1 MSARKA
7 LRRLRQGPEPARSH
21 QALRLRRIVTM
32 EKASVQGGQIK
43 TASTG
48 AAYIVDF
55 LIRQKVPYVF
65 GLCGHGILG
74 LLDGLFD
81 RQGEI
86 KTISVHHES
95 AAAFMADAYFRIR
108 QEPVATFTS
117 CGPGSTNLIVAV
129 AAAFADS
136 SAMLNITGNVPT
148 GQWNRGPFQ
157 ETGKYFQGDFVNVM
171 RPYVKRSFQPT
182 RPDMLP
188 LALRQAFALMT
199 NGRPGPVQLDVPLN
213 VFVEQVNESGEP
225 SENDW
230 PRAEWARPAA
240 DPAAIEEA
248 LAILEHAERPVVV
261 AGHGVELSGAEPELL
276 ALAEKMSL
284 PVATTPFGKGVFD
297 ARHNLSLG
305 ATGRNGS
312 YMANA
317 ACRNADVILAFG
329 TRFDDRATSAWLRGF
344 TYNIPPA
351 KLIHVDVDASE
362 IGRNFQPALGI
373 VGDAKLVLQQLMQRG
388 ANVPRSQRGIWLQRI
403 AGWKERWEEATVA
416 PRTSGAVPIRPE
428 RVVADLRKVVPA
440 DGIVLAD
447 VGIHHNWLVAEWDAW
462 QTRTFLQT
470 WGFAS
475 MGFGVAGALGAKLAA
490 PDRPVVAVCGD
501 GGLIM
506 NAGAVL
512 TAVEYDI
519 PVVWL
524 VWNNHGY
531 CAIRD
536 QQLGYFGKNRELAT
550 SFTRNHGDLFSA
562 DYAMMARSMGAA
574 GILVE
579 RSGDLAPQLEAAIAS
594 GQPTVLDVRID
605 REVRPIS
612 TGSWDLPPKPHP
624 LPSFGW
630 GEDG

>member
-1 MSARKA
+1 MSATLAKPAGMKA
-7 LRRLRQGPEPARSH
+7 TS
-21 QALRLRRIVTM
+21 
-32 EKASVQGGQIK
+32 K
-43 TASTG
+43 G
-48 AAYIVDF
+48 AAFIADF
-55 LIRQKVPYVF
+55 LIQQGVPYVF

-81 RQGEI
+81 RQDEI

-95 AAAFMADAYFRIR
+95 VAAFMADAYFRIT
-108 QEPVATFTS
+108 QKPVATYTS

-157 ETGKYFQGDFVNVM
+157 ETGKYFQGDFVNVI

-182 RPDMLP
+182 RPEMLP
-188 LALRQAFALMT
+188 LALRQAFSLMT
-199 NGRPGPVQLDVPLN
+199 NGRPGPVNVDVPLN
-213 VFVEQVNESGEP
+213 LFVETIEQETIDREGH
-225 SENDW
+225 W
-230 PRAEWARPAA
+230 PEAEWSRPAG
-240 DPAAIEEA
+240 DPAAVEKA
-248 LAILEHAERPVVV
+248 KRMLAQAKRPVIVV
-261 AGHGVELSGAEPELL
+261 GHGVELSGAEPELL
-276 ALAEKMSL
+276 AFAESMRI

-297 ARHNLSLG
+297 SRHSLGLG

-317 ACRNADVILAFG
+317 ACRNADVILALG
-329 TRFDDRATSAWLRGF
+329 TRFDDRATSAWLPGF
-344 TYNIPPA
+344 TYSIPPTQ
-351 KLIHVDVDASE
+351 LIHVDIDASE
-362 IGRNFQPALGI
+362 IGRNFQPAIGI
-373 VGDAKLVLQQLMQRG
+373 IGDARLVLRQLLG
-388 ANVPRSQRGIWLQRI
+388 AEPAGAPSRNSAWLERI
-403 AGWKERWEEATVA
+403 AGWRKQWEAATA
-416 PRTSGAVPIRPE
+416 PPRNSDAVPIRPE
-428 RVVADLRKVVPA
+428 RAVADLRKVVPE

-462 QTRTFLQT
+462 KTRTFLQT

-501 GGLIM
+501 GCFMM
-506 NAGAVL
+506 NASAVL

-531 CAIRD
+531 CSIRD
-536 QQLGYFGKNRELAT
+536 QQMGYFGKGRELAT
-550 SFTRNHGDLFSA
+550 SFNDSSGKLYSA

-574 GILVE
+574 GVLVE
-579 RSGDLAPQLEAAIAS
+579 KPGDLAPQLEAAIAS
-594 GQPTVLDVRID
+594 RRPSVLDVRID

-612 TGSWDLPPKPHP
+612 TGSWDLPPIPHP

-630 GEDG
+630 GKDD